1 MITKYGIG
9 IVITSWII
17 FLVFLALSYY
27 FRQPILIGLAIVS
40 GLFSLF
46 NLLFFR
52 DPQRV
57 IPQNPAA
64 ILSPAD
70 GKIVQVTEIEENE
83 FFRDRV
89 IRISIFLSVFDVHV
103 NRSPITGKVEHF
115 EYRRGDFR
123 AAFKED
129 ASLENEQTVIGI
141 VDEKGRKVMFTQ
153 IAGLIAR
160 RIVCEL
166 REGYDTQAGQKIGM
180 IRYGSRVDI
189 YFEPEAVDIH
199 IKTGDRVKGGESIIG
214 EFK

>member
-1 MITKYGIG
+1 VITKYGVG

-17 FLVFLALSYY
+17 FLIFFMLSYH
-27 FRQPILIGLAIVS
+27 FRQPILIGLAIVC

-57 IPQNPAA
+57 IPQNPDA
-64 ILSPAD
+64 ILTPGD
-70 GKIVQVTEIEENE
+70 GKIVQITEVQEDD
-83 FFRDRV
+83 FFHCRV
-89 IRISIFLSVFDVHV
+89 KRVSIFLSVFDVHV
-103 NRSPITGKVEHF
+103 NRSPVTGKVEHF

-129 ASLENEQTVIGI
+129 ASLDNEQTLIGI

-166 REGYDTQAGQKIGM
+166 REGHKTLAGQKMGM

-189 YFEPEAVDIH
+189 YFEPDAVDIL

>member
-166 REGYDTQAGQKIGM
+166 REGYDAQAGQKIGM